1 MRFAVYTAIPATTLF
16 AVPQARADDPAMS
29 AEDLMASLKGAA
41 PDSLIKDAT
50 LMNMADMTVV
60 KKGKNGWTCMV
71 HGGVPMCVDDVGL
84 DWVHALMSKSAPPE
98 KIGLIYMLK
107 GDAGVSNTDPFAK
120 AETPDNNWVKTGPH
134 IMIVGGV
141 KALAQGLP
149 NGARPDET
157 APYVM
162 WPGTPYEHL
171 MLPTE

>member
-1 MRFAVYTAIPATTLF
+1 MRAAIYLAICTFMLLAVHD
-16 AVPQARADDPAMS
+16 ARADDPAMS
-29 AEDLMASLKGAA
+29 AEDLMTSLKGAA

-50 LMNMADMTVV
+50 LMNMAGMTVV
-60 KKGKNGWTCMV
+60 KKGTNGWTCMV
-71 HGGVPMCVDDVGL
+71 HGGVPMCVDDVAL

-98 KIGLIYMLK
+98 KVGLIYMLK
-107 GDAGVSNTDPFAK
+107 GDAGVSNTDHFAK

-134 IMIVGGV
+134 IVIVGGV
-141 KALAQGLP
+141 KGLAQGLP
-149 NGARPDET
+149 NRAKPDET

>member
-1 MRFAVYTAIPATTLF
+1 MRFALYLLMLTFVLLSAPE
-16 AVPQARADDPAMS
+16 VRADDAAMS
-29 AEDLMASLKGAA
+29 AEDLTASLKGAA
-41 PDSLIKDAT
+41 PDSLIKHAT
-50 LMNMADMTVV
+50 LMNMADMAVV
-60 KKGKNGWTCMV
+60 RKGTNGWTCMV

-84 DWVHALMSKSAPPE
+84 DWVHGLMSKSAPPE

-141 KALAQGLP
+141 KGLAQGLP
-149 NGARPDET
+149 NGAEPDET